1 MYSPFR
7 IKTNKTG
14 DGPTNYVLT
23 FVSIKKTMHSIIQIE
38 DRRMWINKAR
48 FSTFPALVHHYM
60 NKKKTDEYYL
70 LTGLN
75 NLDLPITDDT
85 KRTIS
90 KSSSRHQP
98 QSLPW
103 YHGKINNKVFF
114 YVFSAQLT
122 THSDI

>member
-1 MYSPFR
+1 MFR

-14 DGPTNYVLT
+14 DGQRNYVLT
-23 FVSIKKTMHSIIQIE
+23 FVSIKKTMHSVILME
-38 DRRMWINKAR
+38 EGMMWINKAR
-48 FSTFPALVHHYM
+48 FNTFPTLVDHYM

-75 NLDLPITDDT
+75 NPDLPIDDDT

-103 YHGKINNKVFF
+103 YHGKINNKVILLCVLSQERYFQ
-114 YVFSAQLT
+114 A
-122 THSDI
+122 